1 VLNLGESGT
10 AGPAA
15 TVVNSRCAPLNLQ
28 DRRQYRAAVG
38 TLSITRNVR
47 AALVASCRQLGVQA
61 FEIPMMEERLLR
73 ERSNKSRCY
82 HVSTKG
88 RLDGTYK
95 KRTSRSP
102 RGKWFCG
109 A

>member
-47 AALVASCRQLGVQA
+47 AALVAASSE
-61 FEIPMMEERLLR
+61 FRLLR
-73 ERSNKSRCY
+73 
-82 HVSTKG
+82 
-88 RLDGTYK
+88 
-95 KRTSRSP
+95 
-102 RGKWFCG
+102 FQ
-109 A
+109 